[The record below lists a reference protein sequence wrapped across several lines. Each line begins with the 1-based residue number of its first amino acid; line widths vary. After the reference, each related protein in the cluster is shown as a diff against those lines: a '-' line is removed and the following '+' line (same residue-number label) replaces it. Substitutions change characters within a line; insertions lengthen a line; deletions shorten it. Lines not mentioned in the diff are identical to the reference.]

1 MHGGMEVVPEE
12 QERLRPRLTRL
23 GCGLAH
29 GLAVVGMVAMA
40 LSTSTAGECSREQLP
55 GAAAQLVAEKHHCA
69 IGRV

>member
-23 GCGLAH
+23 GC

-55 GAAAQLVAEKHHCA
+55 GAAAQLVAEKHHCV